1 MLHASSCRACQY
13 ETTQIQNN
21 PLANDIELLY
31 LQSMKD
37 QSEWFALSIRN
48 VRSGISSWNLAI
60 ASILKH

>member
-1 MLHASSCRACQY
+1 MHLHAVHVNAKQPKSK
-13 ETTQIQNN
+13 T
-21 PLANDIELLY
+21 LANDIELLY

-37 QSEWFALSIRN
+37 QSGWFALSIRN

>member
-1 MLHASSCRACQY
+1 MTS
-13 ETTQIQNN
+13 NF
-21 PLANDIELLY
+21 LY

-60 ASILKH
+60 ASINKEILAY